1 MRRFSILARS
11 LYSLHHTSNI
21 HCVRQWKIY
30 SDFMTICKCSD
41 TKAIQEFHDTYIRDY
56 EAMLRSESPDLSFLD
71 PTDERVV
78 VEPDIYPRIM
88 ATAAYDLGTDENVS
102 PAVLYWFSKVAVE
115 NRQLK

>member
-41 TKAIQEFHDTYIRDY
+41 TKAIQEFHDIYIRQY

-71 PTDERVV
+71 PTDKRVV

-88 ATAAYDLGTDENVS
+88 ATAAYDLGADENVS